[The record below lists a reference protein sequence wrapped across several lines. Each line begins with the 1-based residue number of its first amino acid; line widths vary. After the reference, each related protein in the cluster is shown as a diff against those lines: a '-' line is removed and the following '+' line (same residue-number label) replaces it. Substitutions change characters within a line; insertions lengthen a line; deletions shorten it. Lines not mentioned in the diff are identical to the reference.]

1 MSDMLPFGHT
11 VERIKTVCLKG
22 SIFYK
27 KIFINVKHEQVKEE
41 EKGCPEITGQPEDH
55 INADACQ
62 QYF

>member
-1 MSDMLPFGHT
+1 M
-11 VERIKTVCLKG
+11 
-22 SIFYK
+22 
-27 KIFINVKHEQVKEE
+27 KHEQVKEE